1 MDADPYKIN
10 TCALYMNDIDPV
22 KKQDVVCHCS
32 GTTKGQ
38 IKELVNN
45 GIDNLDRISRMTGAC
60 SGCGACDASILE
72 LLAEYTADYGV

>member
-1 MDADPYKIN
+1 MNNIN
-10 TCALYMNDIDPV
+10 PD
-22 KKQDVVCHCS
+22 KKQDVICHCS

-45 GIDNLDRISRMTGAC
+45 GVDNLDGISGMTGAC

-72 LLAEYTADYGV
+72 WLAEIADYRIAR

>member
-1 MDADPYKIN
+1 MRSN
-10 TCALYMNDIDPV
+10 TETLDMNDINPD
-22 KKQDVVCHCS
+22 KNDVICHCS
-32 GTTKGQ
+32 GTTKRQ

-72 LLAEYTADYGV
+72 LLAENIADDDA